1 MQDVSNGNLF
11 CNVKEVLD
19 TNVNIPPHPPDDHT
33 TTNATCASSVP
44 WGKRSTRTLTSPPTP
59 PWRSY
64 DNICNLCLFH
74 VQHVK
79 KSKISNPIPPFRK
92 TSFLKFATLPR
103 DRKWHISKSTTLPRA
118 PYQPHAKNNLI
129 SQQPPNPGQTACT
142 KMSKNEPIAESLKW
156 TSCVSPALQSSRKCT
171 TQKHAFSQ
179 QTQQTCKFPRWFLDP
194 QTLYFQ
200 EALTG
205 AVAKIQALDRKKP
218 DPKMSNSG
226 QISERSIMKYQ
237 ISNGNVQEIRKF
249 QWRQHMHF
257 VEISPW

>member
-11 CNVKEVLD
+11 CKVKEVLD
-19 TNVNIPPHPPDDHT
+19 TNVNIPPTPPDDHT

-44 WGKRSTRTLTSPPTP
+44 WGKRSTRTLTSPPPP

-118 PYQPHAKNNLI
+118 PYQPHADNNGLFLNNRCRILLI
-129 SQQPPNPGQTACT
+129 YQYSPYGPWRKPNCWLNKKWVVNPPGFC
-142 KMSKNEPIAESLKW
+142 SGWWPIATK
-156 TSCVSPALQSSRKCT
+156 P
-171 TQKHAFSQ
+171 
-179 QTQQTCKFPRWFLDP
+179 
-194 QTLYFQ
+194 TL
-200 EALTG
+200 
-205 AVAKIQALDRKKP
+205 
-218 DPKMSNSG
+218 
-226 QISERSIMKYQ
+226 
-237 ISNGNVQEIRKF
+237 
-249 QWRQHMHF
+249 
-257 VEISPW
+257 

>member
-19 TNVNIPPHPPDDHT
+19 TNVNIPPTPPDDHT
-33 TTNATCASSVP
+33 TTYATCASSVP
-44 WGKRSTRTLTSPPTP
+44 WGKRSTRTLTSPPHPPTP

-118 PYQPHAKNNLI
+118 PYQPHAKNNRKVTSHKADRTGPKFKWPQEIL
-129 SQQPPNPGQTACT
+129 QAPNPRHVATQSHGL
-142 KMSKNEPIAESLKW
+142 SWFNIVYHGLSSWNSLRM
-156 TSCVSPALQSSRKCT
+156 A
-171 TQKHAFSQ
+171 
-179 QTQQTCKFPRWFLDP
+179 
-194 QTLYFQ
+194 
-200 EALTG
+200 
-205 AVAKIQALDRKKP
+205 
-218 DPKMSNSG
+218 
-226 QISERSIMKYQ
+226 
-237 ISNGNVQEIRKF
+237 
-249 QWRQHMHF
+249 
-257 VEISPW
+257 

>member
-19 TNVNIPPHPPDDHT
+19 TNVNVTSPPTPPDDHT

-44 WGKRSTRTLTSPPTP
+44 WGKRSTRTLTSPPHP

-118 PYQPHAKNNLI
+118 PYQPHAINNFHDWGCLHSI
-129 SQQPPNPGQTACT
+129 YIYIYIYTS
-142 KMSKNEPIAESLKW
+142 PIF
-156 TSCVSPALQSSRKCT
+156 KCWWLGDGLWHCFT
-171 TQKHAFSQ
+171 TLHNH
-179 QTQQTCKFPRWFLDP
+179 LDI
-194 QTLYFQ
+194 LY
-200 EALTG
+200 
-205 AVAKIQALDRKKP
+205 
-218 DPKMSNSG
+218 
-226 QISERSIMKYQ
+226 
-237 ISNGNVQEIRKF
+237 
-249 QWRQHMHF
+249 
-257 VEISPW
+257 

>member
-44 WGKRSTRTLTSPPTP
+44 WGKRSTRTLTSPPPP

-64 DNICNLCLFH
+64 DNISNMYLFH

-118 PYQPHAKNNLI
+118 PYQPHAKNNCGK
-129 SQQPPNPGQTACT
+129 PNAINLPWLGMVVVAP
-142 KMSKNEPIAESLKW
+142 MYSDLGRGW
-156 TSCVSPALQSSRKCT
+156 L
-171 TQKHAFSQ
+171 
-179 QTQQTCKFPRWFLDP
+179 LDDC
-194 QTLYFQ
+194 
-200 EALTG
+200 A
-205 AVAKIQALDRKKP
+205 
-218 DPKMSNSG
+218 
-226 QISERSIMKYQ
+226 
-237 ISNGNVQEIRKF
+237 
-249 QWRQHMHF
+249 
-257 VEISPW
+257 